1 LAEGDGL
8 LFDDD
13 DVVAA
18 MTGEDAMGRLALL
31 LEEED
36 CISCLVEGEILPR
49 RPDLDAMFH

>member
-1 LAEGDGL
+1 M

-13 DVVAA
+13 DVVVAA

-31 LEEED
+31 LEEEED